1 MSTSTAKKQA
11 TTTKNQTKRAAT
23 TAKSSAKRTATTA
36 KTSARRTSATAKAT
50 TQRTATQARR
60 AGEAAQRT
68 VKTVVS
74 DAGYATVGAADT
86 AIALVRTLPTKLQ
99 SVDTPKLQETP
110 RLTQERLD
118 TIRRNAEREF
128 DVLAERGRNIV
139 SELSKK
145 NSAAQRA
152 ADQARTARTQIK
164 GAATSLRKAVFSG
177 AEAVETT
184 VEAAG
189 RQAEREQYEAMTV
202 AELQDIARRKGVEN
216 RSEKNKD
223 QLIRA
228 LLSA

>member
-11 TTTKNQTKRAAT
+11 STTKKQT
-23 TAKSSAKRTATTA
+23 KRTATTA
-36 KTSARRTSATAKAT
+36 KNSARRTSATAKAT

-60 AGEAAQRT
+60 ASEAAQRT
-68 VKTVVS
+68 VKTVAS

-86 AIALVRTLPTKLQ
+86 AIALVRTLPTKLS
-99 SVDTPKLQETP
+99 SVETPKLQETP
-110 RLTQERLD
+110 RLTQERLE
-118 TIRRNAEREF
+118 TLRRNAEREF

>member
-11 TTTKNQTKRAAT
+11 STTKTQT
-23 TAKSSAKRTATTA
+23 KRTATTA
-36 KTSARRTSATAKAT
+36 RTSARRTTATAKAT
-50 TQRTATQARR
+50 SQRTAAQARR

-68 VKTVVS
+68 VKTVVT

-86 AIALVRTLPTKLQ
+86 AIALVRTLPTKLS
-99 SVDTPKLQETP
+99 SVDAPKLQETP
-110 RLTQERLD
+110 RLTSERLE
-118 TIRRNAEREF
+118 TLRRNAEREF

-139 SELSKK
+139 SELSKR

-152 ADQARTARTQIK
+152 ADQARTARTQLK
-164 GAATSLRKAVFSG
+164 AATTSIRKAVFSG
-177 AEAVETT
+177 AEAVEST

-202 AELQDIARRKGVEN
+202 AELQDIARRKGIEN
-216 RSEKNKD
+216 RSEKNKS

>member
-11 TTTKNQTKRAAT
+11 TTTKKQT
-23 TAKSSAKRTATTA
+23 KRTATTA
-36 KTSARRTSATAKAT
+36 RTSARRTTAQAKGA

-68 VKTVVS
+68 VKTVVT
-74 DAGYATVGAADT
+74 DAGYATVGATDT
-86 AIALVRTLPTKLQ
+86 AIAFVRTLPTKLQ
-99 SVDTPKLQETP
+99 SVDAPKLVEETP
-110 RLTQERLD
+110 RLATERIETL
-118 TIRRNAEREF
+118 RRNAEKEF

-145 NSAAQRA
+145 NSAGTRA
-152 ADQARTARTQIK
+152 AEQARTARTQLK
-164 GAATSLRKAVFSG
+164 GAVTSLRKAVFSG

-202 AELQDIARRKGVEN
+202 AELQDIARRKGIEN
-216 RSEKNKD
+216 RSEKTKSE
-223 QLIRA
+223 LIRA